1 MSSEGK
7 MGVARNMRRY
17 SRLQSGVEGKIFGK
31 VEKIKIKMEDR
42 EYGEC
47 IKKAQ
52 MKKENGGH
60 QK

>member
-31 VEKIKIKMEDR
+31 VQKIKIKMEDR

>member
-31 VEKIKIKMEDR
+31 VQKIKIKMEDR

-60 QK
+60 

>member
-31 VEKIKIKMEDR
+31 VQKIKIKMEDR

-52 MKKENGGH
+52 IKKENGGH